1 MFNKILVAIDSSTM
15 SKKVLQTALQFAN
28 DQKAEITLMHVGKEF
43 VLPQGVVV
51 SDITA
56 IKQEMR
62 QMGIDLLD
70 QAKADLAN
78 QGLEV
83 ETYYTEGSA
92 PRLIVGYATKE
103 QFDIIVIGSRGLGN
117 IKEMMLGS
125 VSHKVS
131 KLSTCPV
138 LIVK

>member
-15 SKKVLQTALQFAN
+15 SKKVLETAMQFAK
-28 DQKAEITLMHVGKEF
+28 DQQAEITLMHVGKEF
-43 VLPQGVVV
+43 ILPQGVVV
-51 SDITA
+51 ADITT
-56 IKQEMR
+56 IKREMR

-70 QAKADLAN
+70 SAKADLAK
-78 QGLEV
+78 QGFEV

-103 QFDIIVIGSRGLGN
+103 QFDIIIIGSRGLGN